1 MHSRL
6 CIQDYFIFTIIAKLN
21 INRFYMTIIKLI
33 NLLDSVFTTSFKH
46 TARMLYSVPFETSN
60 VIKTVEKV
68 DELEYNFINGISTG
82 KHVGLQ
88 ITIDDITLVKQSLK
102 AIILYYQLSND
113 ISSIPSRLKLR
124 EMIKEILDNVDKV
137 NVKDLAKEV
146 VTEIL
151 KPAKTEKKL
160 TKKELLLEEASK
172 KSLERQM
179 EMIKKL
185 SK

>member
-1 MHSRL
+1 
-6 CIQDYFIFTIIAKLN
+6 
-21 INRFYMTIIKLI
+21 MTIIKLI

-46 TARMLYSVPFETSN
+46 TARVLYSVSFETSN
-60 VIKTVEKV
+60 VIKTVERV
-68 DELEYNFINGISTG
+68 NELEYNFTKGVSTG

-88 ITIDDITLVKQSLK
+88 ITIDDITLVKENLK
-102 AIILYYQLSND
+102 AIILYYQLSNG
-113 ISSIPSRLKLR
+113 ISTIPSRLKLH
-124 EMIKEILDNVDKV
+124 EMIKEIRDNGDKV
-137 NVKDLAKEV
+137 TVKDLAKEV

-160 TKKELLLEEASK
+160 TKKEQLSEEATK